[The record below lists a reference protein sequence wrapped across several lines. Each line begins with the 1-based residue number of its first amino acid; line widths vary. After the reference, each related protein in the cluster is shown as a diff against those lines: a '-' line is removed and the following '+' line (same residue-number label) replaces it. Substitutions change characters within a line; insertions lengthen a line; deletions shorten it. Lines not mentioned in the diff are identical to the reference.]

1 VKLNRATDV
10 SHEEDLDYSSFWV
23 LIPMFLVALFVLTVF
38 GCCIFATPS
47 KLFEQQQQ
55 QQQQQQRRKKL
66 RA

>member
-1 VKLNRATDV
+1 
-10 SHEEDLDYSSFWV
+10 
-23 LIPMFLVALFVLTVF
+23 VLTVF